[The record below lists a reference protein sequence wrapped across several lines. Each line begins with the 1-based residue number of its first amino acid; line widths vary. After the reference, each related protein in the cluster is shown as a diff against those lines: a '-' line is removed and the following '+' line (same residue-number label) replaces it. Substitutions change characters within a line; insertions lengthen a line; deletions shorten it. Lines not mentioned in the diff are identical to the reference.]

1 MDRGDTF
8 DRAISIFMKF
18 QTLRTVEYLIEI
30 ALVPCSLG
38 GQVTK
43 KSREKNLLLVPS
55 VCPREIRGLRERF
68 VTVRLM
74 EGRGSIVEVVHNG
87 NKGGGIEIERE
98 TGRGKT

>member
-30 ALVPCSLG
+30 ALVPCSLD

-55 VCPREIRGLRERF
+55 VCPREIGGVSRAIRNCSTHGRSGKRCRG
-68 VTVRLM
+68 
-74 EGRGSIVEVVHNG
+74 GP
-87 NKGGGIEIERE
+87 
-98 TGRGKT
+98 

>member
-1 MDRGDTF
+1 MDRGDIF
-8 DRAISIFMKF
+8 DRAISIFTKF

-30 ALVPCSLG
+30 ALVPCSLI

-55 VCPREIRGLRERF
+55 VYPREIGGFRERF

-74 EGRGSIVEVVHNG
+74 VGEAL
-87 NKGGGIEIERE
+87 
-98 TGRGKT
+98 